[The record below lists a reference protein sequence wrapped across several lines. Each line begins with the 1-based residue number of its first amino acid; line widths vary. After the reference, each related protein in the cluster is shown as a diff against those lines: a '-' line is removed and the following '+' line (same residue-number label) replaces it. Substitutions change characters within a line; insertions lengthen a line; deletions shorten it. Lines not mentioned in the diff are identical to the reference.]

1 MTRIRTF
8 FPSLALAL
16 SVSGGSLF
24 AQQIH
29 TGSDAGA
36 YFNNICPAALDV
48 IGSSPSDEALNTG
61 GVLPGGSPLF
71 FEHSCATSGGTVDNL
86 AKVRANPGDLGVGQL
101 DLVAQDA
108 DGLFV
113 VNTGVSECLY
123 VVSNNEAVASASQLN
138 PRMPFGLPS
147 KNSGSAATFLQHE
160 PFSSLR
166 RVTHYDSAIDAV
178 NAVNNGDVA
187 AAGFIQIPDTTNAVF
202 EAAAD
207 LHFAG
212 VVNRSML
219 RQTVGDTRV
228 YEGTPNV
235 QVSPGSWT
243 QIFGAGDEAQTVTTS
258 CTPVVIFGQHPD
270 TLTGMDQTDMADLM
284 GGLQRAATAN
294 LLVPDTGDWRSL
306 FANLADRRRS
316 AAKQV
321 EDFITKNVSN

>member
-8 FPSLALAL
+8 TTTLTLALL
-16 SVSGGSLF
+16 GGTAPLL

-36 YFNNICPAALDV
+36 YFNDICPAAVDV
-48 IGSSPSDEALNTG
+48 ISSSPSQEALDAD

-71 FEHSCATSGGTVDNL
+71 FEHMCATSGGTVDNL
-86 AKVRANPGDLGVGQL
+86 AKVRANPRDLGVGQL
-101 DLVAQDA
+101 DLVAQDS

-123 VVSNNEAVASASQLN
+123 VVSNNEAIASASQLSA
-138 PRMPFGLPS
+138 RMPFGLPGEG
-147 KNSGSAATFLQHE
+147 SGSAATFLQHE

-166 RVTHYDSAIDAV
+166 RVNHYDSALDAI
-178 NAVNNGDVA
+178 NAVKSGDEA
-187 AAGFIQIPDTTNAVF
+187 AAGFIQIPDTTNTVF

-228 YEGTPNV
+228 YEGTPGV
-235 QVSPGSWT
+235 RVSPGSWT

-258 CTPVVIFGQHPD
+258 CTPVVLFGQHPD
-270 TLTGMDQTDMADLM
+270 TMSGIDQTDQQDLM
-284 GGLQRAATAN
+284 AGLQRAAEAN
-294 LLVPDTGDWRSL
+294 LLVPNTGDWRSL
-306 FANLADRRRS
+306 FADLAERRRN
-316 AAKQV
+316 AASEV
-321 EDFITKNVSN
+321 EAFITENVSN